1 MKNRLIKV
9 SDRLEDFLKRNRA
22 YAGFIR
28 EMSNTKM
35 KDGETINRITDGFRW
50 KNTEKGWDYWSGLAL
65 KDHKEQEQN
74 G

>member
-1 MKNRLIKV
+1 
-9 SDRLEDFLKRNRA
+9 
-22 YAGFIR
+22 
-28 EMSNTKM
+28 M